1 MHFTLLTSALVASV
15 SVLAAPTDL
24 QTRSDLIVERQSAP
38 VKPAP
43 CVRNPYTTPAQ
54 TEARFN
60 EFAQAFI
67 YKPDI
72 SKAFSFIA
80 KDYIVSILP
89 LPVKKRHQIPLTPL
103 CNRQNH
109 NPTVNNGSDA
119 AWDALSPFWNT
130 AGLVPLRKA
139 FLFPQGWVNY
149 NTTSF
154 GEVVDRFRWEGG
166 CIVEHVSFLF
176 LRSERAQ

>member
-1 MHFTLLTSALVASV
+1 MRFTLLASALVASV

-43 CVRNPYTTPAQ
+43 CVRNPKTTPAQ

-80 KDYIVSILP
+80 KDYI
-89 LPVKKRHQIPLTPL
+89 
-103 CNRQNH
+103 NH
-109 NPTVNNGSDA
+109 NPTVKNGSDA

-130 AGLVPLRKA
+130 AGIVPLRKA

-149 NTTSF
+149 NTSGF

-166 CIVEHVSFLF
+166 CIVEHWDQNETFPSIPSTQKPGGKSCPS
-176 LRSERAQ
+176 RKH